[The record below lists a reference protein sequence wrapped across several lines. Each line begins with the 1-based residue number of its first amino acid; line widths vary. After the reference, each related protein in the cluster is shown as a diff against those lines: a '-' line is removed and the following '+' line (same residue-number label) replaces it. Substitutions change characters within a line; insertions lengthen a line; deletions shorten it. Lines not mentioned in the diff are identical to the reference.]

1 MSERNILEEK
11 VNIQMKRT
19 ACAIS
24 AAALLSVAAC
34 AQGQS
39 ETGNIQL
46 NGKKTLV
53 VYYSATGTTKG
64 VAEKIAKIIGADLLE
79 IELEEPYSSA
89 DLNWTNNKSR
99 VCVEHERIFEGRA
112 NGQATVDGMKKVLP
126 GLKNEMPNFAEYDT
140 VFVGYPIWWGVS
152 AWPLSSFVTKAN
164 LDSTTVIPFC
174 TSMSTPLGRSD
185 ILLKE
190 IAGGKE
196 NWKAGKRFGTRATE
210 SEVSAWLSK
219 IGVR

>member
-11 VNIQMKRT
+11 VNIQIKRT

-46 NGKKTLV
+46 NGKKNLV

-64 VAEKIAKIIGADLLE
+64 VAEKIAKIIDADLLE

-210 SEVSAWLSK
+210 SEVSAWLSE